1 MFKKIYFLLM
11 FLSISSLS
19 MADTLTLNPDRPD
32 QYVVQKGD
40 TLWDISARFL
50 QQPWYWPTIWQGNPQ
65 IANPHLIYP
74 GDVISLE
81 FKDGQPLLTVNGSGR
96 AANGRHV
103 KLSPKI
109 RSYETDDAIQSI
121 PVDAIQQFLSRPR
134 VVTNEEMDSWPY
146 VVSSYDEH
154 LVSGTGNKLYVRGLP
169 EDATETRYAL
179 YRKGPAYINP
189 RKDKNKILGYE
200 ALYLGDVVID
210 QRGDPASAIVT
221 LAKQEILNGDRLVVE
236 SEKDANNEFIPTT
249 PIRNVDA
256 NILSVI
262 DGVAEIGQ
270 YQVVV
275 VDAGDE
281 DGIEVGNVLGIYQ
294 SGKIVK
300 DEIAT
305 KIKAKEEQERRIVIE
320 GEDESAFNKEL
331 SELANGLRD
340 LKTDF
345 DNSDLVGYL
354 GRPNA
359 KPELVELPGEYAG
372 VLMVFRTFD
381 KLSYGLVMKAVSPI
395 HVLDSVKNL

>member
-1 MFKKIYFLLM
+1 MFKKINFLLI
-11 FLSISSLS
+11 FLSISSVS
-19 MADTLTLNPDRPD
+19 MADTLALNPDRPD
-32 QYVVQKGD
+32 EYVVQKGD

-50 QQPWYWPTIWQGNPQ
+50 QEPWYWPTIWQGNPQ
-65 IANPHLIYP
+65 ITNPHLIYP

-96 AANGRHV
+96 ATDGRHV
-103 KLSPKI
+103 KLSPTI
-109 RSYETDDAIQSI
+109 RSYETDDAIKSI

-134 VVTNEEMDSWPY
+134 VVSKEEMDDWPY

-169 EDATETRYAL
+169 EDSTETRYAL
-179 YRKGPAYINP
+179 YRKGPAYINS

-200 ALYLGDVVID
+200 ALYLGDVIID

-236 SEKDANNEFIPTT
+236 SAQDASNEFIPTQ
-249 PIRNVDA
+249 PLRNVDA

-275 VDAGDE
+275 VDVGDA

-305 KIKAKEEQERRIVIE
+305 KIKAKEEQERRLVVE

-345 DNSDLVGYL
+345 DNSALVDYL

-359 KPELVELPGEYAG
+359 KPELIELPGEYAG

-381 KLSYGLVMKAVSPI
+381 NLSYGLVMKAVSPI